1 MPYPLEWAEQRGDI
15 PETQLVVFDVNVK
28 VDKTMDG
35 RERVEVSKE
44 GTDDAVRERSDP
56 SLKMEA
62 VVYEI
67 GKVF

>member
-1 MPYPLEWAEQRGDI
+1 MPYPLEWAEQRSNI
-15 PETQLVVFDVNVK
+15 SETQLVVLDVNVK
-28 VDKTMDG
+28 VDETVDG
-35 RERVEVSKE
+35 REGVEVSKE

-62 VVYEI
+62 DVYEI

>member
-1 MPYPLEWAEQRGDI
+1 MPYPLKWAEQRGDI
-15 PETQLVVFDVNVK
+15 PETQLVVLDVNVK
-28 VDKTMDG
+28 VDETVDG
-35 RERVEVSKE
+35 REGVEVSKE

-62 VVYEI
+62 DVYEI